1 MKMTLDEAIQ
11 HCKEIA
17 IEYEAKAE
25 CFECGK
31 EHRQLAEWLEDYK
44 QLKEH
49 FETLPDWIPVWVDC
63 EEAMPADYER
73 VLVLFKDNLHD
84 KTFCGV
90 AFWGRSMKRNGQF
103 TWNFPVLPMQYDARL
118 IPEWAQ
124 CEVTHW
130 MPLPSTDGLDG
141 R

>member
-1 MKMTLDEAIQ
+1 MKMSLDEAIQ
-11 HCKEIA
+11 HLKETLTDPA
-17 IEYEAKAE
+17 HEWGCEECKAE
-25 CFECGK
+25 HE
-31 EHRQLAEWLEDYK
+31 QLLEWMEDYK

-49 FETLPDWIPVWVDC
+49 FETLPEWIPVWVSC
-63 EEAMPADYER
+63 EDAMPADYER

-90 AFWGRSMKRNGQF
+90 AFWGRSMKRDGQF
-103 TWNFPVLPMQYDARL
+103 TWKFPVFPMQYDFWL

-130 MPLPSTDGLDG
+130 MPLPDLPKAK
-141 R
+141 